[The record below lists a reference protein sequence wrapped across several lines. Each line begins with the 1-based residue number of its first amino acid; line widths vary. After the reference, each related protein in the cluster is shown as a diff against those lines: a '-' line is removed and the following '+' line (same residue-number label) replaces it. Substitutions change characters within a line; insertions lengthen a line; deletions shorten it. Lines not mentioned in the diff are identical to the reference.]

1 MDVGKKKAESR
12 SGGGDRERI
21 SKVLPY
27 CKKRRAW
34 QWRASEQQAARLSMY
49 LSSLPCGVGHD
60 DFCLVGSWLIPAL
73 SPMQAS
79 HFSLLTLGFGGGWAG
94 ALAKGSAAHTIAK
107 PQRRCGCWGCDD
119 FPCVSSVFLRIAHTP
134 NPAQPG
140 RLSVMLL

>member
-1 MDVGKKKAESR
+1 MMDVGKKKAESR

-34 QWRASEQQAARLSMY
+34 QWRASSKQQAARLSMY

-79 HFSLLTLGFGGGWAG
+79 HFSLWGLGGGQA
-94 ALAKGSAAHTIAK
+94 
-107 PQRRCGCWGCDD
+107 P
-119 FPCVSSVFLRIAHTP
+119 
-134 NPAQPG
+134 
-140 RLSVMLL
+140 